1 MLSFN
6 FVIVCGFFERKRIC
20 MFFIACLFISV
31 LLLEIL
37 FSREWGVGT
46 SLNKFTFVSCLVHC
60 MNCINTFVLV
70 AMQLADI
77 WLIHHGRLC
86 TKVCIASILVAMQ
99 LADIWLIH
107 HSLLCTKVCII
118 YHLPQK
124 IVRGSF
130 VFASWLKVDQNCNFL
145 SRHLTHYLQ
154 NGRATMNIN
163 KKENVIIQK
172 S

>member
-1 MLSFN
+1 MNLHVFY
-6 FVIVCGFFERKRIC
+6 
-20 MFFIACLFISV
+20 CLFIYICIAVGDS
-31 LLLEIL
+31 IL
-37 FSREWGVGT
+37 KRMRGWDLIKQVYFCIRFSPLYELHQYICTRT
-46 SLNKFTFVSCLVHC
+46 
-60 MNCINTFVLV
+60 
-70 AMQLADI
+70 MQLADI

-99 LADIWLIH
+99 LTDIWLIH

-163 KKENVIIQK
+163 KKENAIIQK